1 VTAARFN
8 AVAYGVDD
16 LTLGFDMEGSPSVSA
31 LNAAPGSQTRRG
43 KMLGERASWGKWVHL
58 LGRSVSFWKADTKR
72 LYVQAKLADEGQL
85 CPPREIEVR
94 TVELIERMAAAG
106 VVSYE
111 HPWVTRVDVAVDAEC
126 ASADGK
132 LLLDALEA
140 VRLPNG
146 WRTTST
152 GSPRSTVYFR
162 ARVSEHVHARAYC
175 RNLKTKSGEPYG
187 CIRLEAEQ
195 RFDPKECPLEYAEQ
209 PAFIATIWKGRY
221 TNLASKVTRLAREVQ
236 AMELAERMQRGE
248 LRHGEAERLHLFLDL
263 ERLGHT
269 SVIGSRCTRCAG
281 EKPQSSATARMR
293 FGLTGSTSNWR
304 ICSLN
309 TCGRWTSTRAAARRA
324 GGCRPP
330 AAGRCGSQSHGP
342 VRGIDPE
349 RGCRSVC
356 V

>member
-1 VTAARFN
+1 MIGAHFN

-16 LTLGFDMEGSPSVSA
+16 LTLGFDMESSPSVAA
-31 LNAAPGSQTRRG
+31 LNEAPGSQTRRG
-43 KMLGERASWGKWVHL
+43 KMLGEPASWGKWVHL

-85 CPPREIEVR
+85 CPPREIEAR
-94 TVELIERMAAAG
+94 TMALIERMAAAG

-111 HPWVTRVDVAVDAEC
+111 QPWVTRVDVAVDAEC
-126 ASADGK
+126 ESADGK

-175 RNLKTKSGEPYG
+175 RNLKTKSGEPFG
-187 CIRLEAEQ
+187 RIRLEAEQ

-221 TNLASKVTRLAREVQ
+221 ANLASRVTRLAREVQ

-263 ERLGHT
+263 ERLGLAHQSYRK
-269 SVIGSRCTRCAG
+269 SVYALRRREAAKLGY
-281 EKPQSSATARMR
+281 SANEIRSD
-293 FGLTGSTSNWR
+293 GLD
-304 ICSLN
+304 IELADLLAEYV
-309 TCGRWTSTRAAARRA
+309 RAVDE
-324 GGCRPP
+324 
-330 AAGRCGSQSHGP
+330 H
-342 VRGIDPE
+342 
-349 RGCRSVC
+349 
-356 V
+356 